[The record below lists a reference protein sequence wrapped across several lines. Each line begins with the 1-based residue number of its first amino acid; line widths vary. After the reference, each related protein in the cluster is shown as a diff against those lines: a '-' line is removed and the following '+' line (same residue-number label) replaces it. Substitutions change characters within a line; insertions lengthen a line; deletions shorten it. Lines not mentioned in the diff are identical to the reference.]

1 MLPTWHRLR
10 TGAEFSR
17 AFRSGVRSGRR
28 NVVLY
33 TAENTEK
40 TTQIGFIVSKAVG
53 NAITR
58 NSVKRRLRVF
68 AASTVA
74 QHPTGLLIA
83 VRALPAAAHA
93 STEQL
98 REDYEQ
104 ALASCLAKLQA
115 RQSREESQG
124 ADTSVPA
131 ESSAS

>member
-10 TGAEFSR
+10 TGTEFSR

-58 NSVKRRLRVF
+58 NSVKRRLRAF
-68 AASTVA
+68 AASTTE

-83 VRALPAAAHA
+83 VRALPAAANA

-104 ALASCLAKLQA
+104 ALASCIAKLQA
-115 RQSREESQG
+115 RRDREEG
-124 ADTSVPA
+124 
-131 ESSAS
+131 SAS